1 MNRRFKGIWIPAAIW
16 LSTDLR
22 VGEKIMLV
30 EIESLED
37 EKRGCYASNA
47 HFAEFFGLSIS
58 RVSEVISQLE
68 QKGFITIDQKR
79 DGLRVVERQ
88 IRLTKSFDDL
98 QTSSEKA
105 MNPFGKGDEPPSE
118 KAKGSNT
125 KILSN
130 TVKEK
135 TSCHQQADD
144 VPFEAIVET
153 YNRVCGKVFKGAL
166 ALTPKRKA
174 NIKTLVNLK
183 IGKGRPFKDK
193 GIPFWEAYFT
203 DCLTNP
209 HWRGQNDRG
218 WKADLEFLTRPEV
231 ATKMI
236 EGIAQ

>member
-47 HFAEFFGLSIS
+47 HFSEFFGLSIS

-68 QKGFITIDQKR
+68 QKGFITIEQKR

-88 IRLTKSFDDL
+88 IRLTKSFDDM

-130 TVKEK
+130 TDKEK
-135 TSCHQQADD
+135 LSCDQQAEHIPYEDIFNTFERVLPNKPKVKVRDD
-144 VPFEAIVET
+144 ARRKLIRSLWRS
-153 YNRVCGKVFKGAL
+153 N
-166 ALTPKRKA
+166 PKFQ
-174 NIKTLVNLK
+174 TV
-183 IGKGRPFKDK
+183 D
-193 GIPFWEAYFT
+193 FWERYYAVV
-203 DCLTNP
+203 
-209 HWRGQNDRG
+209 
-218 WKADLEFLTRPEV
+218 KSSKFLMDSKSLAFDWLHKPANFKKV
-231 ATKMI
+231 A
-236 EGIAQ
+236 EGNYSE